1 MVAQEEANR
10 RRAGFPETEAE
21 KDILLDTQLQSAF
34 AEMRKVFG
42 SLAES
47 VRQVAFIEWQ
57 RLRLRAVDSFFRLA
71 FFLCI
76 LGFGLTASIAASL
89 RVVEGIRSAFQTWSG
104 AAWFGDLGA
113 GLVVL
118 SIIVF
123 GGVAVRA
130 HLRHDILR
138 STRRSLVVRASR
150 LVPRPAAKS

>member
-1 MVAQEEANR
+1 MVVQEEANR
-10 RRAGFPETEAE
+10 RRGGFPESEEAKE
-21 KDILLDTQLQSAF
+21 ILLDSQLQSAVG
-34 AEMRKVFG
+34 EMRKVLG
-42 SLAES
+42 SLADS
-47 VRQVAFIEWQ
+47 LRQVAFIEWQ

-89 RVVEGIRSAFQTWSG
+89 RVVEGIRSAFEAWSG

-118 SIIVF
+118 SIIVL
-123 GGVAVRA
+123 GGIAVRA

-150 LVPRPAAKS
+150 LMPRSATKS